1 MRFLRSIAVLVLSLA
16 GMSLS
21 AQELDSLTRQVLSTK
36 LDEYFSAIES
46 AGADVQKEEAD
57 FLIGTATD
65 SLLRQFIAVKVYQH
79 YFESPVMGA
88 EAVAI
93 HVLDKWFIDQGV
105 KMYDEIDLLNARI
118 FADFNRQSLI
128 GMPAPELALKTMDD
142 QPCHLYAEPS
152 ERYSVLYFYDTD
164 CAKCKLETM
173 MLGHALQDKNYPVNF
188 NAVYVGDNMTAW
200 QEYTQANLKFEG
212 LSVRHFWDPEIDS
225 DFQRKY
231 GVLQTPRMFLIAPD
245 GEIIGRSLDTKA
257 LVQLLEQLFAERTL
271 EYGDPEA
278 EMLFDQILGEA
289 PMRKEILSVAE
300 MLQNAAMKRGDMYLY
315 KHLIGNYLY
324 YLAPETGEEF
334 KEALRD
340 FIPQYILS
348 RTDIWSTE
356 DDKLKVVGFAEIL
369 NDLLSKS
376 APGTVIPDI
385 KVKGEYIKGTR
396 STHKKKSLRKL
407 SGKENIIIFHTVGC
421 HICEA
426 QIKAARELAAADS
439 DVRVFLVNVDK
450 IIEENPTLSS
460 TLFDSFDLSAL
471 PHILQTDKE
480 GNIQRRYISLK

>member
-1 MRFLRSIAVLVLSLA
+1 
-16 GMSLS
+16 
-21 AQELDSLTRQVLSTK
+21 
-36 LDEYFSAIES
+36 
-46 AGADVQKEEAD
+46 
-57 FLIGTATD
+57 
-65 SLLRQFIAVKVYQH
+65 
-79 YFESPVMGA
+79 
-88 EAVAI
+88 
-93 HVLDKWFIDQGV
+93 
-105 KMYDEIDLLNARI
+105 
-118 FADFNRQSLI
+118 
-128 GMPAPELALKTMDD
+128 
-142 QPCHLYAEPS
+142 
-152 ERYSVLYFYDTD
+152 
-164 CAKCKLETM
+164 
-173 MLGHALQDKNYPVNF
+173 
-188 NAVYVGDNMTAW
+188 MTAW

-271 EYGDPEA
+271 DYGDPEA

-369 NDLLSKS
+369 NDLLSKA

-396 STHKKKSLRKL
+396 SSHKKKSLRKL

-426 QIKAARELAAADS
+426 EIKAARELAAADS